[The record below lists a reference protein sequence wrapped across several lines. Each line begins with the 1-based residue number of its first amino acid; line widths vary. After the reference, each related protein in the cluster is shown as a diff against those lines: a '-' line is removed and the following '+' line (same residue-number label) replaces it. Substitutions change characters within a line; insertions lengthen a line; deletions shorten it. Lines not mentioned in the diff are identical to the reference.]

1 MSDREG
7 APRDPGSV
15 GVLISVLTSLASGVL
30 VLTASGAWTT
40 LSHEPEKVSMFAGL
54 TVALQLLAVQVYGR
68 GAISVAGIGML
79 ATGFTFGVGVA
90 AWVAVAAA
98 VVLAAYKRIVLHR
111 ALFNLATFSL
121 ATAAGTAVYVYVD
134 TADQPPF
141 VQLLPAL
148 GAGFVFWVVNIGLL
162 TVAMS
167 LSEGES
173 LLAVWRERFR
183 WLTLHYLA
191 FGPLAL
197 ACTIAYEKVGAAGLL
212 AFALPPALLIL
223 SVRQYLERTRTS
235 VEEVRQANADLRV
248 ANTQLGER
256 NEDLKDLFQFAGGLA
271 ARAHDRAELVAYAE
285 RRLSRMTGATARIR
299 IGLGSGGHPLAVG
312 GHQVGS
318 LSLVHNGDFDHERW
332 ERLRAAIVPQL
343 ATAIESTELVEKVRR
358 THLATIAAL
367 SRSIEA
373 KDFYTSGHT
382 ERVATLAIALARRLG
397 FTGPDVSAIEIGAL
411 LHDVGKI
418 GIPEQVLQKP
428 TALTP
433 EEWQLVK
440 QHPVISDR
448 ILSEIDLPELVHEIA
463 RWSHE
468 RIDGMGYPD
477 GLSGEEIPLA
487 ARIVFVADAFDAL
500 TTDRPYR
507 EARSPAAALRELRDN
522 AGTQFC
528 PRVVEALEAICR
540 EEPHLLTEG
549 RVQAIAGELD
559 RSGREQPQPLEAV
572 PNLRDLA
579 LARLDKR

>member
-1 MSDREG
+1 MSERQS
-7 APRDPGSV
+7 ATRDPSSV
-15 GVLISVLTSLASGVL
+15 GVLITILTSVASVVLA
-30 VLTASGAWTT
+30 LTARSTWET
-40 LSHEPEKVSMFAGL
+40 VSTQPDRFAIFAGL
-54 TVALQLLAVQVYGR
+54 TLALQLMAVQVYGR
-68 GAISVAGIGML
+68 GAVSVAGIGML
-79 ATGFTFGVGVA
+79 ATGFTFGVGPAV
-90 AWVAVAAA
+90 WVS
-98 VVLAAYKRIVLHR
+98 VLAAVALALRNRIVLHR
-111 ALFNLATFSL
+111 ALFNVATFSL

-134 TADQPPF
+134 TADRTPF
-141 VQLLPAL
+141 VQLPPAVA
-148 GAGFVFWVVNIGLL
+148 AGLVFWAANIGLL
-162 TVAMS
+162 SLAMS
-167 LSEGES
+167 LSESES
-173 LLAVWRERFR
+173 VLAVWRERFR

-212 AFALPPALLIL
+212 AFALPPALLIF

-235 VEEVRQANADLRV
+235 VEEVRQANADLRI
-248 ANTQLGER
+248 ANVQLAER

-285 RRLSRMTGATARIR
+285 RRLSRMTGGTARIR

-318 LSLVHNGDFDHERW
+318 LSLIHDGDFDHQRW

-373 KDFYTSGHT
+373 KDGYTSGHT

-397 FTGPDVSAIEIGAL
+397 FSVADVAAIEIGAL

-418 GIPEQVLQKP
+418 GVPEQILHKP
-428 TALTP
+428 SALDA
-433 EEWQLVK
+433 EEWQLIK
-440 QHPVISDR
+440 QHPIISER
-448 ILSEIDLPELVHEIA
+448 IVSEIDLPALVREIA

-477 GLSGEEIPLA
+477 GLAGGEIPLA

-507 EARSPAAALRELRDN
+507 AARGPAAALRELREN

-540 EEPHLLTEG
+540 EQPHLLTGG
-549 RVQAIAGELD
+549 RVQAIDGELNGG
-559 RSGREQPQPLEAV
+559 RREQPQAPQAV
-572 PNLRDLA
+572 PNIRDLA
-579 LARLDKR
+579 LVRLDEG